1 MAYTHLALI
10 HLSATMP
17 SSVGINTAAIPSELY
32 TAPIAAPSNSQ
43 RDKHVRAKRGEP
55 APPKAELQER
65 QYFEL
70 QLKIHVVILTN
81 VGLLCF

>member
-32 TAPIAAPSNSQ
+32 TAPIAAPSNFSVTNMYEPSVVSQ
-43 RDKHVRAKRGEP
+43 L
-55 APPKAELQER
+55 PKAELQER

>member
-32 TAPIAAPSNSQ
+32 TAPIAAPSNFSVTNMYEPSVVSQ
-43 RDKHVRAKRGEP
+43 LP
-55 APPKAELQER
+55 QR
-65 QYFEL
+65 QNCRNDS
-70 QLKIHVVILTN
+70 ILSCS
-81 VGLLCF
+81 LRFM